1 MDHPSRVAGLVD
13 RPTRVARLVDY
24 PHAALDSGGPPVSPG
39 SVLIERLGTFG
50 SRGNGRPDRGS
61 KSVPAATRRSLLLQ
75 S

>member
-1 MDHPSRVAGLVD
+1 MGQQDHIKTG
-13 RPTRVARLVDY
+13 
-24 PHAALDSGGPPVSPG
+24 LDSGGPPVSPG
-39 SVLIERLGTFG
+39 SVFIERLGTFG

>member
-1 MDHPSRVAGLVD
+1 MGH
-13 RPTRVARLVDY
+13 PTRVARLVDY
-24 PHAALDSGGPPVSPG
+24 PHAALDSGGLPVFPG
-39 SVLIERLGTFG
+39 SVFTERLGTSG